1 MHQNPPRHAFT
12 PVLHQSSSILP
23 NPALMGPQDR
33 NFNTNLPGQTARTFF
48 APITAS
54 HRPTTR
60 SSNSTIRG
68 RWGAL
73 HVCIAWKIYHHKQLK
88 KLQQM
93 HSSQQ
98 ELTPERPASS
108 PSASVQQK
116 ELHQPCAQPCS
127 GGSKSE
133 TTSCDCSVSDLQTP
147 PSVSTH
153 SRANREKLDC
163 EKQDQHST
171 PDKKENH
178 QIHQSSPTKDL
189 PHKEKFGESIVTSDL
204 DGRHSGSLD
213 RKRQFECEGINKAKR
228 MRHEMFNSPFG
239 SSQTLQYYPSPFIAT
254 YTHPPAHNMQVQ
266 HTNMSDCSFLYP
278 NSIRFNASYPG
289 TKPHPCQTSSWE
301 TMRDTHTFHFR
312 KHTLK
317 DYSLNTCKAIRKPL
331 VARGITSPLYF
342 LRVRETL
349 LSREVSTPL
358 QTPAASYW
366 L

>member
-1 MHQNPPRHAFT
+1 MFRWVSRQQWLSRNVALILF
-12 PVLHQSSSILP
+12 LDLDSSSE
-23 NPALMGPQDR
+23 
-33 NFNTNLPGQTARTFF
+33 F
-48 APITAS
+48 S
-54 HRPTTR
+54 
-60 SSNSTIRG
+60 
-68 RWGAL
+68 
-73 HVCIAWKIYHHKQLK
+73 
-88 KLQQM
+88 
-93 HSSQQ
+93 
-98 ELTPERPASS
+98 
-108 PSASVQQK
+108 
-116 ELHQPCAQPCS
+116 S

-147 PSVSTH
+147 PPVSTH
-153 SRANREKLDC
+153 SRGYREKLDC

-171 PDKKENH
+171 PDKKEKH
-178 QIHQSSPTKDL
+178 QIHQSSPTKNL
-189 PHKEKFGESIVTSDL
+189 PHKEKFRELIVTSDL

-228 MRHEMFNSPFG
+228 MRHEMSNSPFG
-239 SSQTLQYYPSPFIAT
+239 SSQTLQYYPSPFITT

-278 NSIRFNASYPG
+278 NSIRFNASYPD
-289 TKPHPCQTSSWE
+289 TKTHPCQTSSWE
-301 TMRDTHTFHFR
+301 TMRDTHSFHFR

-331 VARGITSPLYF
+331 VARGSTSPLYF

-366 L
+366 LWCSIGTLSLQSRLRKGELTFSNFISHFSFIYTEPNKNSHLKALGISE